1 MKSAPV
7 VVVLLFLLAWH
18 RGSCLSNR
26 QLTLL
31 EAGGETDEEEE
42 EHDNQIKAP
51 AIWLMCTTALPSPNA
66 IVGSDKEVKM
76 LKSEAGEKR

>member
-42 EHDNQIKAP
+42 HDNQIKAP

-66 IVGSDKEVKM
+66 IVGRDREVKM